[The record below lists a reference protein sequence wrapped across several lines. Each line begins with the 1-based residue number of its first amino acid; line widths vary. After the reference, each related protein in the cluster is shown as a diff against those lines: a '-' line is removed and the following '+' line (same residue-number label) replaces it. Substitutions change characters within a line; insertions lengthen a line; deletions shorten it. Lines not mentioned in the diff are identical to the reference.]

1 MYFRHRKIWYATMAL
16 ICLTNYI
23 AIGSKKFWHW
33 RKERNSAS
41 QNVQANIQNQENVPQ
56 NNGFFN
62 NSIYN
67 TDVTSLRNIFL
78 IIIVVMLLWI
88 IRGVSLSLIDKTESN
103 QVAMQFFV
111 TNRLSNTMFMVVSP
125 LALLLSKDEA
135 RQHIKFLFWNEWAP
149 DFIQRFN
156 PNRVHVIKQSHPK
169 V

>member
-1 MYFRHRKIWYATMAL
+1 MAL

-125 LALLLSKDEA
+125 LALLLSKYEA

-149 DFIQRFN
+149 DIIQTFN
-156 PNRVHVIKQSHPK
+156 PNRVHEIKQTHPK

>member
-1 MYFRHRKIWYATMAL
+1 MAL

-23 AIGSKKFWHW
+23 AIGIKKFWHW
-33 RKERNSAS
+33 RKERKLAS
-41 QNVQANIQNQENVPQ
+41 RNIQANIQIQENESQ
-56 NNGFFN
+56 NGGFFN

-67 TDVTSLRNIFL
+67 TDVTSLRNIFIL
-78 IIIVVMLLWI
+78 IIVVTLLWI

-111 TNRLSNTMFMVVSP
+111 TNRLSNTIFMVVSP
-125 LALLLSKDEA
+125 LALLVSKDEA

-149 DFIQRFN
+149 DFIQTYN
-156 PNRVHVIKQSHPK
+156 PNRVHEIKQTPK